1 MSEIQSDTNRIAK
14 NSIFLVVR
22 MAIVMI
28 ISIFTTRYL
37 LANLGVEDYGVYNV
51 TLGIVAMC
59 TFLSPA
65 LSNANQRYHN
75 FELGKNGID
84 GAKTVFNTGLQ
95 IQLLLV
101 GLIVLLAET
110 IGLWYVNVKLVVPEG
125 RETAVFWVYQISILA
140 FSLSMLQV
148 PFLSAILAHE
158 RMNFYAI
165 INVADAILKLTIA
178 ICLAFAPFDRL
189 VFYSVL
195 LLCVTILDLALYAV
209 YARSHF
215 KEVRFQDIIDKP
227 MLKSMLSFSGW
238 NLAETIARMGKD
250 QGCNLLLNFYCGPVL
265 NAARGVANQISYAFS
280 SVVDSTVMASRPQM
294 VANYAQGNQQTTL
307 LMFYTLSKGTLLIV
321 FAMAFPVYLE
331 IDYIIKLWLGDF
343 VPDYTIILVRISTF
357 IILIDKLASPVTAL
371 IHATGNIMKY
381 HLVSGIINIMVIP
394 LAWIMLALG
403 YGPTSVYFA
412 TLIGVVIA
420 QAAFLFVIRGLLLF
434 SIRTYL
440 KMVCWPFILIVLC
453 TIPIPTI
460 LYLSVEQGL
469 VRLLLILVSFFVL
482 VTLFSYYLGL
492 TMREREILL
501 DLIKPKNHRLTI
513 DV

>member
-1 MSEIQSDTNRIAK
+1 MSEIQSDTTRIAR

-75 FELGKNGID
+75 FELGKNGIN
-84 GAKTVFNTGLQ
+84 GAKIVFNTGLQ
-95 IQLLLV
+95 IQLMLI

-110 IGLWYVNVKLVVPEG
+110 IGLWYVNVKLVVPDG
-125 RETAVFWVYQISILA
+125 RQTAVFWVYQISISA

-158 RMNFYAI
+158 RMTFYAI
-165 INVADAILKLTIA
+165 VNVADAILKLTIA
-178 ICLAFAPFDRL
+178 ICLAYAPFDRL
-189 VFYSVL
+189 VFYSIL
-195 LLCVTILDLALYAV
+195 LLCVTTLDLALYAF

-215 KEVRFQDIIDKP
+215 KEVRFQGVIDKP

-238 NLAETIARMGKD
+238 NLSETIARMGKD

-294 VANYAQGNQQTTL
+294 VANYAQGNQETTL
-307 LMFYTLSKGTLLIV
+307 SMFYTLSKGTLLIV

-331 IDYIIKLWLGDF
+331 IDYILKLWLGDF
-343 VPDYTIILVRISTF
+343 IPDYTVVLVRISTF

-371 IHATGNIMKY
+371 IHATGKIMKY
-381 HLVSGIINIMVIP
+381 HLVSGIINIMVVP
-394 LAWIMLALG
+394 LAWVMLQLG
-403 YGPTSVYFA
+403 YGPSSVYLA
-412 TLIGVVIA
+412 TLIGVVVA
-420 QAAFLFVIRGLLLF
+420 QIAFLFVIRELLPF
-434 SIRTYL
+434 SIGVYF
-440 KMVCWPFILIVLC
+440 KMVCLPFILVTIC
-453 TIPIPTI
+453 TIPLPTI
-460 LYLSVEQGL
+460 LSISMEQGFI
-469 VRLLLILVSFFVL
+469 RLLNVLVVSEILVVF
-482 VTLFSYYLGL
+482 FSYLLGL
-492 TMREREILL
+492 TAREKEIVLS
-501 DLIKPKNHRLTI
+501 LIKKKR
-513 DV
+513 V

>member
-1 MSEIQSDTNRIAK
+1 M
-14 NSIFLVVR
+14 V
-22 MAIVMI
+22 

-37 LANLGVEDYGVYNV
+37 LSNLGVEDYGVYNV

-95 IQLLLV
+95 IQLMLV
-101 GLIVLLAET
+101 GLIVILTET
-110 IGLWYVNVKLVVPEG
+110 IGLWYVNVKLVVPDG
-125 RETAVFWVYQISILA
+125 RQIAVFWVYQISILA

-165 INVADAILKLTIA
+165 VNVADAILKLTIA
-178 ICLAFAPFDRL
+178 ICLVYAPFDRL

-195 LLCVTILDLALYAV
+195 LLCVTTLDLALYAT
-209 YARSHF
+209 YARYHF
-215 KEVRFQDIIDKP
+215 KEVRFQGVIDKP

-238 NLAETIARMGKD
+238 NLSETIARIGKD

-265 NAARGVANQISYAFS
+265 NAARGVANQISYSFS

-307 LMFYTLSKGTLLIV
+307 SMFYTLSKGTLFIV
-321 FAMAFPVYLE
+321 LAMAFPVFLE
-331 IDYIIKLWLGDF
+331 IDYILKLWLGDYI
-343 VPDYTIILVRISTF
+343 PDYTIILVRISTI

-394 LAWIMLALG
+394 LAWVMLALG

-412 TLIGVVIA
+412 TLTGVFVA
-420 QAAFLFVIRGLLLF
+420 QVAFLFVIRGMLPF
-434 SIRTYL
+434 TIGTYF
-440 KMVCWPFILIVLC
+440 KMVCWPFMVVTIC
-453 TIPIPTI
+453 TIPLPTI
-460 LYLSVEQGL
+460 LSLSMEYGFI
-469 VRLLLILVSFFVL
+469 RLLVVLVVSEILVTIL
-482 VTLFSYYLGL
+482 SYLMGL
-492 TMREREILL
+492 TAREKEIVLS
-501 DLIKPKNHRLTI
+501 LIKKRGRNL
-513 DV
+513 